1 MELLLNLGLVVIVIS
16 AIVFFAGVVKLF
28 QKKDSNS
35 KAIKMIL
42 FSLLTIVI
50 ILIIGVSVCFSNLRI
65 GGKH

>member
-1 MELLLNLGLVVIVIS
+1 MEYLLNLALFVIVIC

-28 QKKDSNS
+28 TNKDSNS

-50 ILIIGVSVCFSNLRI
+50 ILVIGVSVCFSNLQI
-65 GGKH
+65 GGMH

>member
-1 MELLLNLGLVVIVIS
+1 MELLLNLALVVIVIC

-65 GGKH
+65 GGMH

>member
-1 MELLLNLGLVVIVIS
+1 MEYLLNLALFVIVIC

-28 QKKDSNS
+28 TKKDSNS

-50 ILIIGVSVCFSNLRI
+50 ILVIGVSACFSNLQI
-65 GGKH
+65 GGMH

>member
-1 MELLLNLGLVVIVIS
+1 MELLLNLGFVVIIIC

-28 QKKDSNS
+28 TNKDSNS

-50 ILIIGVSVCFSNLRI
+50 ILVIGVSVCFSNLQI
-65 GGKH
+65 GGMH